1 MRDRSRQRC
10 GERHAPEGEC
20 RLRLEWGRASESAR
34 EALQHGH
41 DDKRDEQQQPLHERA
56 KYGRFSAVTM
66 PFVHLHTHS
75 EYSLL
80 DGANRIPD
88 LLDRVQAL
96 GMDSLAIT
104 DHGNLHGAWQF
115 YTEAKARNVRPILGF
130 EAYLAFGSRLKR
142 ERPTDAPGVY
152 SHLVL
157 LARNRRGYHNLVKL
171 SSIGFL
177 EGYYR
182 RPRIDREVLERHHE
196 GLIGLAACLSG
207 EIALYL
213 RQGNYEAAKASAQ
226 YFARVFG
233 PDGFWLEVQSHG
245 IADERVVAA
254 GMFRLAAEL
263 GLPVVAT
270 NDAHYLKK
278 EDAEAHDVLL
288 AIGTGKDLDDPNR
301 FRFFGQES
309 YVKSEP
315 EMGALFPDPPD
326 VLAETARV
334 AELCEFDFE
343 QRCFLPQYPRPSG
356 VASDNDLLVHLAR
369 AGALARYGAPLP
381 GPVAERLDY
390 ELGVISHTGY
400 AGYFLIV
407 YDIVKAAKDRAIPV
421 GPGRGS
427 AAGSLVAYA
436 LGITDIDPL
445 KFDLLFE
452 RFLNPERVSMPDIDL
467 DFCFERRGEVIQYV
481 RERYGRESV
490 GQIITFGTLK
500 ARAAFRD
507 VARTLRVEPGE
518 VDRFTKLIPAGPGV
532 TVTLAEA
539 SDRSPELKQLARQD
553 DRVRKILDLG
563 TRIEGLARHASVHA
577 AGVVIAP
584 GPLTDYVPVCLA
596 PQEPDA
602 IITQYDM
609 VALEKVGMLK
619 IDILGLKTLTVI
631 HDAVRMISERHG
643 VALDMDA
650 LDLEDAQVYRML
662 GSGRT
667 AGVFQFESALAT
679 DCLRN
684 MKCDRFDDLVATNAL
699 LRPGPLDSGMHL
711 VFIRRKRGEE
721 TVRYPHDALREV
733 LGPTYGVIVYQEQ
746 VMRIANVLGVY
757 SLAEADVL
765 RKAVGKKDKE
775 LIQQE
780 LGRFVQRA
788 VARGHDRRAIEDIA
802 AQIETYGRYGF
813 NKSHAVA
820 YSVLSYRTAWLKTY
834 YPAEFI
840 AALLSSEIGN
850 TDKVVQYINEARE
863 LGLDVLPPDV
873 NESGFKF
880 TVVGDRRVRFGLG
893 AIKNVGGSAI
903 ESIIAGRGAGGPY
916 RSLVDLCDRIDLRLC
931 NKRVIEA
938 LIDAG
943 ACDSLAA
950 SGHRAQLVA
959 VLDSA
964 FGEAQVRQQERHA
977 GQHALFGDGAQL
989 PPPRAAL
996 PDVPLWTEHDRLARE
1011 KAVLGF
1017 FISGHPLARYRAEV
1031 ELFGT
1036 RTTATLAQWSDQRVR
1051 IAAVV
1056 TVVKRQISKKTGAEY
1071 ARLTL
1076 EDFHGTAE
1084 ALVFPEAWAKLNDTI
1099 HPDGALLFTGGYS
1112 ARDRDE
1118 EQAPFI
1124 VEAAQPLA
1132 ELRATGAIGVAL
1144 TWSPAAPPPPDATR
1158 AVAALCAAHPG
1169 PAPVLVE
1176 WADGPHPLAPPLRNA
1191 ERGMGG
1197 EDVNTEGAP
1206 RPPATARLRSRSLR
1220 VEVADDLLAA
1230 LRDLLGSEHV
1240 HLVRTTPVPTDSRPH
1255 SGRSGSTGWNGA
1267 T

>member
-1 MRDRSRQRC
+1 M
-10 GERHAPEGEC
+10 A
-20 RLRLEWGRASESAR
+20 
-34 EALQHGH
+34 
-41 DDKRDEQQQPLHERA
+41 
-56 KYGRFSAVTM
+56 
-66 PFVHLHTHS
+66 FVHLHTHS

-315 EMGALFPDPPD
+315 EMAALFADHPE

-334 AELCEFDFE
+334 AEGCEFDFE
-343 QRCFLPQYPRPSG
+343 KRYFLPQYPRAPEF
-356 VASDNDLLVHLAR
+356 ASDNDLLVHLAR
-369 AGALARYGAPLP
+369 AGAAVRYGDPLP
-381 GPVAERLDY
+381 RAVQERLDY

-407 YDIVKAAKDRAIPV
+407 YDIVKAAKDRGIPV

-436 LGITDIDPL
+436 LGITDIEPL
-445 KFDLLFE
+445 TFDLLFE

-507 VARTLRVEPGE
+507 VARTLRIEPGE

-532 TVTLAEA
+532 TVTLADAPE
-539 SDRSPELKQLARQD
+539 RSPELRQLARHD
-553 DRVRKILDLG
+553 ERVRKVLELG

-609 VALEKVGMLK
+609 VALEQVGMLK

-631 HDAVRMISERHG
+631 HDARRMVEERHG
-643 VALDMDA
+643 TTLDLDA
-650 LDLEDAQVYRML
+650 LDLEDANVYKLL

-667 AGVFQFESALAT
+667 AGVFQFESPLAT

-746 VMRIANVLGVY
+746 VMRIANVLGGY

-775 LIQQE
+775 LLQRE
-780 LGRFVQRA
+780 LGPFVERA
-788 VARGHDRRAIEDIA
+788 VARGHDRRTIEDIA
-802 AQIETYGRYGF
+802 AQIETFGRYGF
-813 NKSHAVA
+813 PKAHSVA
-820 YSVLSYRTAWLKTY
+820 YSVLSFRTAWLKTY
-834 YPAEFI
+834 YPAEFM

-863 LGLDVLPPDV
+863 LGLEVLPPDV

-880 TVVGDRRVRFGLG
+880 TVVGDRRIRFGLG
-893 AIKNVGGSAI
+893 AIKNVGAGAI
-903 ESIIAGRGAGGPY
+903 DSIIAGRQAGGPY

-943 ACDSLAA
+943 ACDSL
-950 SGHRAQLVA
+950 GGDHRAQLVA
-959 VLDSA
+959 ALDTA
-964 FGEAQVRQQERHA
+964 FGEAQARQQERVS
-977 GQHALFGDGAQL
+977 GQHALFGEAT
-989 PPPRAAL
+989 PVPRPSSPL
-996 PDVPLWTEHDRLARE
+996 PDVVPWTEHERLTRE

-1017 FISGHPLARYRAEV
+1017 FISGHPLARYRVEA

-1036 RTTATLAQWSDQRVR
+1036 RTTATLGQWGDQKVR

-1056 TVVKRQISKKTGAEY
+1056 TLVKRQISKKTSAEY

-1084 ALVFPEAWAKLNDTI
+1084 ALVFPEAWAKLNDVI
-1099 HPDGALLFTGGYS
+1099 RADQALLLTGGYS
-1112 ARDRDE
+1112 ARDRGE

-1132 ELRATGAIGVAL
+1132 ELKATGAIGL
-1144 TWSPAAPPPPDATR
+1144 TLRWSTGEPPAPEATR
-1158 AVAALCAAHPG
+1158 AAAALCASHPG
-1169 PAPVLVE
+1169 AAPVLVE
-1176 WADGPHPLAPPLRNA
+1176 Y
-1191 ERGMGG
+1191 GG
-1197 EDVNTEGAP
+1197 NGATE
-1206 RPPATARLRSRSLR
+1206 RLRSRSLK
-1220 VEVADDLLAA
+1220 VELDDALLAA
-1230 LRDLLGSEHV
+1230 LRELVGPEHV
-1240 HLVRTTPVPTDSRPH
+1240 ALEDARRLKP
-1255 SGRSGSTGWNGA
+1255 
-1267 T
+1267 

>member
-1 MRDRSRQRC
+1 M
-10 GERHAPEGEC
+10 A
-20 RLRLEWGRASESAR
+20 
-34 EALQHGH
+34 
-41 DDKRDEQQQPLHERA
+41 
-56 KYGRFSAVTM
+56 
-66 PFVHLHTHS
+66 FVHLHTHS

-80 DGANRIPD
+80 DGANRIPE

-315 EMGALFPDPPD
+315 EMAALFADHPE

-334 AELCEFDFE
+334 AERCEFDFE
-343 QRCFLPQYPRPSG
+343 KRYFLPQYPRAPEF
-356 VASDNDLLVHLAR
+356 ASDNDLLVHLAR
-369 AGALARYGAPLP
+369 AGAAVRYGDPLP
-381 GPVAERLDY
+381 RAVQERLDY

-407 YDIVKAAKDRAIPV
+407 YDIVKAAKDRGIPV

-436 LGITDIDPL
+436 LGITDIEPL
-445 KFDLLFE
+445 TFDLLFE

-507 VARTLRVEPGE
+507 VARTLRIEPGE

-532 TVTLAEA
+532 TVTLADAPE
-539 SDRSPELKQLARQD
+539 RSPELRQLARHD
-553 DRVRKILDLG
+553 ERVRKVLELG

-596 PQEPDA
+596 PQEADV

-609 VALEKVGMLK
+609 VALEQVGMLK
-619 IDILGLKTLTVI
+619 IDVLGLKTLTVI
-631 HDAVRMISERHG
+631 HDARRMVEERHG
-643 VALDMDA
+643 TTLDLDA
-650 LDLEDAQVYRML
+650 LDLEDANVYKLL

-667 AGVFQFESALAT
+667 AGVFQFESPLAT

-746 VMRIANVLGVY
+746 VMRIANVLGGY

-775 LIQQE
+775 LLQRE
-780 LGRFVQRA
+780 LGPFVDRA
-788 VARGHDRRAIEDIA
+788 VARGHDRRTMEDIA
-802 AQIETYGRYGF
+802 AQIETFGRYGF
-813 NKSHAVA
+813 PKAHSVA
-820 YSVLSYRTAWLKTY
+820 YSVLSFRTAWLKTY
-834 YPAEFI
+834 YPAEFM

-863 LGLDVLPPDV
+863 LGLEVLPPDV

-880 TVVGDRRVRFGLG
+880 TVVGDRRIRFGLG
-893 AIKNVGGSAI
+893 AIKNVGAGAI
-903 ESIIAGRGAGGPY
+903 DSIIAGRQAGGPY

-943 ACDSLAA
+943 ACDSL
-950 SGHRAQLVA
+950 GGDHRAQLVGA
-959 VLDSA
+959 LDTA
-964 FGEAQVRQQERHA
+964 FGEAQARQQERVS
-977 GQHALFGDGAQL
+977 GQHALFGEAT
-989 PPPRAAL
+989 PIPRPSSPL
-996 PDVPLWTEHDRLARE
+996 PDVVPWTEHERLTRE

-1017 FISGHPLARYRAEV
+1017 FISGHPLARYRVEA

-1036 RTTATLAQWSDQRVR
+1036 RTTATLGQWGDQKVR

-1056 TVVKRQISKKTGAEY
+1056 TLVKRQISKKTSAEY

-1084 ALVFPEAWAKLNDTI
+1084 ALVFPEAWAKLNDVI
-1099 HPDGALLFTGGYS
+1099 RPDQALLLTGGYS
-1112 ARDRDE
+1112 ARDRGE

-1132 ELRATGAIGVAL
+1132 ELKATGAIGL
-1144 TWSPAAPPPPDATR
+1144 TLRWSTGEPPAPEATR
-1158 AVAALCAAHPG
+1158 AAAALCASHPG
-1169 PAPVLVE
+1169 AAPVLVE
-1176 WADGPHPLAPPLRNA
+1176 Y
-1191 ERGMGG
+1191 GG
-1197 EDVNTEGAP
+1197 NGATE
-1206 RPPATARLRSRSLR
+1206 RLRSRSLK
-1220 VEVADDLLAA
+1220 VELDDALLAA
-1230 LRDLLGSEHV
+1230 LRELVGPEHV
-1240 HLVRTTPVPTDSRPH
+1240 ALEDARRLKP
-1255 SGRSGSTGWNGA
+1255 
-1267 T
+1267 

>member
-1 MRDRSRQRC
+1 M
-10 GERHAPEGEC
+10 A
-20 RLRLEWGRASESAR
+20 
-34 EALQHGH
+34 
-41 DDKRDEQQQPLHERA
+41 
-56 KYGRFSAVTM
+56 
-66 PFVHLHTHS
+66 FVHLHTHS

-88 LLDRVQAL
+88 LLDRVQSL

-142 ERPTDAPGVY
+142 ERPTDAPAVY

-182 RPRIDREVLERHHE
+182 RPRIDRDVLERHHE

-315 EMGALFPDPPD
+315 EMAALFADHPE

-334 AELCEFDFE
+334 AEGCEFDFE
-343 QRCFLPQYPRPSG
+343 KRYFLPQYPRAPEF
-356 VASDNDLLVHLAR
+356 ASDNDLLVHLAR
-369 AGALARYGAPLP
+369 AGAAVRYGDPLP
-381 GPVAERLDY
+381 RAVQERLDY

-407 YDIVKAAKDRAIPV
+407 YDIVKAAKDRGIPV

-436 LGITDIDPL
+436 LGITDIEPL
-445 KFDLLFE
+445 TFDLLFE

-507 VARTLRVEPGE
+507 VARTLRIEPGE

-532 TVTLAEA
+532 TVTLADAPE
-539 SDRSPELKQLARQD
+539 RSPELRQLARHD
-553 DRVRKILDLG
+553 ERVRKVLELG

-596 PQEPDA
+596 PQEADA

-609 VALEKVGMLK
+609 VALEQVGMLK

-631 HDAVRMISERHG
+631 HDARRMVEERHG
-643 VALDMDA
+643 TTLDLDA
-650 LDLEDAQVYRML
+650 LDLEDANVYKLL

-667 AGVFQFESALAT
+667 AGVFQFESPLAT

-746 VMRIANVLGVY
+746 VMRIANVLGGY

-775 LIQQE
+775 LLQRE
-780 LGRFVQRA
+780 LGPFVERA
-788 VARGHDRRAIEDIA
+788 VARGHDRRTIEDIA
-802 AQIETYGRYGF
+802 AQIETFGRYGF
-813 NKSHAVA
+813 PKAHSVA
-820 YSVLSYRTAWLKTY
+820 YSVLSFRTAWLKTY
-834 YPAEFI
+834 YPAEFM

-863 LGLDVLPPDV
+863 LGLEVLPPDV

-880 TVVGDRRVRFGLG
+880 TVVGDRRIRFGLG
-893 AIKNVGGSAI
+893 AIKNVGAGAI
-903 ESIIAGRGAGGPY
+903 DSIIAGRQAGGPY

-943 ACDSLAA
+943 ACDSL
-950 SGHRAQLVA
+950 GGDHRAQLVA
-959 VLDSA
+959 ALDTA
-964 FGEAQVRQQERHA
+964 FGEAQARQQERVS
-977 GQHALFGDGAQL
+977 GQHALFGEAT
-989 PPPRAAL
+989 PVARPSSPL
-996 PDVPLWTEHDRLARE
+996 PDVVPWTEHERLTRE

-1017 FISGHPLARYRAEV
+1017 FISGHPLARYRVEA

-1036 RTTATLAQWSDQRVR
+1036 RTTATLGQWGDQKVR

-1056 TVVKRQISKKTGAEY
+1056 TLVKRQISKKTSAEY

-1084 ALVFPEAWAKLNDTI
+1084 ALVFPEAWAKLNDVI
-1099 HPDGALLFTGGYS
+1099 RPDQALLLTGGYS
-1112 ARDRDE
+1112 ARDRGE

-1132 ELRATGAIGVAL
+1132 ELKATGAIGL
-1144 TWSPAAPPPPDATR
+1144 TLRWSTGEPPAPEATR
-1158 AVAALCAAHPG
+1158 AAAALCASHPG
-1169 PAPVLVE
+1169 AAPVLVE
-1176 WADGPHPLAPPLRNA
+1176 Y
-1191 ERGMGG
+1191 GG
-1197 EDVNTEGAP
+1197 NGATE
-1206 RPPATARLRSRSLR
+1206 RLRSRSLK
-1220 VEVADDLLAA
+1220 VELDDALLAA
-1230 LRDLLGSEHV
+1230 LRELVGPEHV
-1240 HLVRTTPVPTDSRPH
+1240 ALEDARRLKP
-1255 SGRSGSTGWNGA
+1255 
-1267 T
+1267 

>member
-1 MRDRSRQRC
+1 M
-10 GERHAPEGEC
+10 A
-20 RLRLEWGRASESAR
+20 
-34 EALQHGH
+34 
-41 DDKRDEQQQPLHERA
+41 
-56 KYGRFSAVTM
+56 
-66 PFVHLHTHS
+66 FVHLHTHS

-80 DGANRIPD
+80 DGANRIPE
-88 LLDRVQAL
+88 LLDRIHAL

-115 YTEAKARNVRPILGF
+115 HSEARARTLRPILGF
-130 EAYLAFGSRLKR
+130 EAYLAFGSRHKR
-142 ERPTDAPGVY
+142 ERAPDAPAAY

-157 LARNRRGYHNLVKL
+157 LAKNRTGYRHLVKL
-171 SSIGFL
+171 SSIAFL

-182 RPRIDREVLERHHE
+182 RPRIDREVLEQYRE

-213 RQGNYEAAKASAQ
+213 RQGNYETAKASAQ
-226 YFARVFG
+226 YFARLFG
-233 PDGFWLEVQSHG
+233 PDGFWLEVQNHG
-245 IADERVVAA
+245 LADERTVTA
-254 GMFRLAAEL
+254 GMFQLAAEL

-309 YVKSEP
+309 YVKSEA
-315 EMGALFPDPPD
+315 EMAALFPERPD
-326 VLAETARV
+326 VIAETARI
-334 AELCEFDFE
+334 AQLCEFDFE
-343 QRCFLPQYPRPSG
+343 KRYFLPQYPRPAEF
-356 VASDNDLLVHLAR
+356 ASDNDLLVHLAR
-369 AGALARYGAPLP
+369 AGALARYGDPLP

-481 RERYGRESV
+481 RERYGRDSV

-532 TVTLAEA
+532 TTTLADAPE
-539 SDRSPELKQLARQD
+539 RSPELKQLVRQD
-553 DRVRKILDLG
+553 ERVRKILELG

-619 IDILGLKTLTVI
+619 IDVLGLRTLTVI
-631 HDAVRMISERHG
+631 HDAVGMVAARHG
-643 VALDMDA
+643 TTLDMNA
-650 LDLEDAQVYRML
+650 LDLADPEVYRLL

-667 AGVFQFESALAT
+667 AGVFQFESPLAT

-699 LRPGPLDSGMHL
+699 LRPGPLDTGMHL
-711 VFIRRKRGEE
+711 VFINRKLGREP
-721 TVRYPHDALREV
+721 VRYPHPALEEI
-733 LGPTYGVIVYQEQ
+733 LKPTYGVITYQEQ
-746 VMRIANVLGVY
+746 VMRIANVLAGF

-775 LIQQE
+775 LIQRE

-788 VARGHDRRAIEDIA
+788 VAPPLGHDRRTIEDIA
-802 AQIETYGRYGF
+802 AQIETFGRYGF

-820 YSVLSYRTAWLKTY
+820 YSVLSYQTAWLKAH
-834 YPAEFI
+834 YPAEFM

-850 TDKVVQYINEARE
+850 TDNVVRYINEARE
-863 LGLDVLPPDV
+863 LGLLVLPPDV

-880 TVVGDRRVRFGLG
+880 TVVGDQRIRFGLG
-893 AIKNVGGSAI
+893 AIKNVGEGAI
-903 ESIIAGRGAGGPY
+903 ESILAGRQADGPY
-916 RSLVDLCDRIDLRLC
+916 RSLVELCERIDLRLC

-938 LIDAG
+938 LVDAG
-943 ACDSLAA
+943 ACDSLGGG
-950 SGHRAQLVA
+950 GHRAQLVA
-959 VLDSA
+959 ALDA
-964 FGEAQVRQQERHA
+964 TFAEAQARQAERDAGQVGLFGEGTRIPHPASRV
-977 GQHALFGDGAQL
+977 
-989 PPPRAAL
+989 
-996 PDVPLWTEHDRLARE
+996 PDVEPWTEHDRLSRE

-1017 FISGHPLARYRAEV
+1017 FISGHPLDRYRAEV

-1036 RTTATLAQWSDQRVR
+1036 RTTATLGQWSEQKIR

-1056 TVVKRQISKKTGAEY
+1056 TVVKRQISKKSGAEY

-1084 ALVFPEAWAKLNDTI
+1084 ALVFPEAWAKLNEVI
-1099 HPDGALLFTGGYS
+1099 RPDGVLLLSGGYS
-1112 ARDRDE
+1112 GRDRDE

-1124 VEAAQPLA
+1124 VEAAQPLD
-1132 ELRATGAIGVAL
+1132 ELKTAGAIAVAL
-1144 TWSPAAPPPPDATR
+1144 RWSPHAPPPPGAGR

-1176 WADGPHPLAPPLRNA
+1176 WEEDGHPGLAPGVSTTTTNPGR
-1191 ERGMGG
+1191 EP
-1197 EDVNTEGAP
+1197 GA
-1206 RPPATARLRSRSLR
+1206 TRLRSRSLR
-1220 VEVADDLLAA
+1220 VEVNDDLLAA
-1230 LRDLLGSEHV
+1230 LRGLLGPDHV
-1240 HLVRTTPVPTDSRPH
+1240 HLVRTT
-1255 SGRSGSTGWNGA
+1255 
-1267 T
+1267 

>member
-1 MRDRSRQRC
+1 M
-10 GERHAPEGEC
+10 A
-20 RLRLEWGRASESAR
+20 
-34 EALQHGH
+34 
-41 DDKRDEQQQPLHERA
+41 
-56 KYGRFSAVTM
+56 
-66 PFVHLHTHS
+66 FVHLHTHS

-142 ERPTDAPGVY
+142 ERPTDAPAVY

-315 EMGALFPDPPD
+315 EMAALFADHPE

-334 AELCEFDFE
+334 AEGCEFDFE
-343 QRCFLPQYPRPSG
+343 KRYFLPQYPRAPEF
-356 VASDNDLLVHLAR
+356 ASDNDLLVHLAR
-369 AGALARYGAPLP
+369 AGAAVRYGDPLP
-381 GPVAERLDY
+381 RAVQERLDY

-407 YDIVKAAKDRAIPV
+407 YDIVKAAKDRGIPV

-436 LGITDIDPL
+436 LGITDIEPL
-445 KFDLLFE
+445 TFDLLFE

-507 VARTLRVEPGE
+507 VARTLRIEPGE

-532 TVTLAEA
+532 TVTLADAPE
-539 SDRSPELKQLARQD
+539 RSPELRQLARHD
-553 DRVRKILDLG
+553 ERVRKVLELG

-609 VALEKVGMLK
+609 VALEQVGMLK

-631 HDAVRMISERHG
+631 HDARRMVEERHG
-643 VALDMDA
+643 TTLDLDA
-650 LDLEDAQVYRML
+650 LDLEDANVYKLL

-667 AGVFQFESALAT
+667 AGVFQFESPLAT

-746 VMRIANVLGVY
+746 VMRIANVLGGY

-775 LIQQE
+775 LLQRE
-780 LGRFVQRA
+780 LGPFVERA
-788 VARGHDRRAIEDIA
+788 VARGHDRRTIEDIA
-802 AQIETYGRYGF
+802 AQIETFGRYGF
-813 NKSHAVA
+813 PKAHSVA
-820 YSVLSYRTAWLKTY
+820 YSVLSFRTAWLKTY
-834 YPAEFI
+834 YPAEFM

-863 LGLDVLPPDV
+863 LGLEVLPPDV

-880 TVVGDRRVRFGLG
+880 TVVGDRRIRFGLG
-893 AIKNVGGSAI
+893 AIKNVGAGAI
-903 ESIIAGRGAGGPY
+903 DSIIAGRQAGGLY

-943 ACDSLAA
+943 ACDSL
-950 SGHRAQLVA
+950 GGDHRAQLVA
-959 VLDSA
+959 ALDTA
-964 FGEAQVRQQERHA
+964 FGEAQARQQERVS
-977 GQHALFGDGAQL
+977 GQHALFGEAT
-989 PPPRAAL
+989 PVPRPSSPL
-996 PDVPLWTEHDRLARE
+996 PDVVPWTEHERLTRE

-1017 FISGHPLARYRAEV
+1017 FISGHPLARYRVEA

-1036 RTTATLAQWSDQRVR
+1036 RTTATLGQWGDQKVR

-1056 TVVKRQISKKTGAEY
+1056 TLVKRQISKKTSAEY

-1084 ALVFPEAWAKLNDTI
+1084 ALVFPEAWAKLNDVI
-1099 HPDGALLFTGGYS
+1099 RPDQALLLTGGYS
-1112 ARDRDE
+1112 ARDRGE

-1132 ELRATGAIGVAL
+1132 ELKATGAIGL
-1144 TWSPAAPPPPDATR
+1144 TLRWSTGEPPAPEATR
-1158 AVAALCAAHPG
+1158 AAAALCASHPG
-1169 PAPVLVE
+1169 AAPVLVE
-1176 WADGPHPLAPPLRNA
+1176 Y
-1191 ERGMGG
+1191 GG
-1197 EDVNTEGAP
+1197 NGATE
-1206 RPPATARLRSRSLR
+1206 RLRSRSLK
-1220 VEVADDLLAA
+1220 VELDDALLAA
-1230 LRDLLGSEHV
+1230 LRELVGPEHV
-1240 HLVRTTPVPTDSRPH
+1240 ALEDARRLKP
-1255 SGRSGSTGWNGA
+1255 
-1267 T
+1267 